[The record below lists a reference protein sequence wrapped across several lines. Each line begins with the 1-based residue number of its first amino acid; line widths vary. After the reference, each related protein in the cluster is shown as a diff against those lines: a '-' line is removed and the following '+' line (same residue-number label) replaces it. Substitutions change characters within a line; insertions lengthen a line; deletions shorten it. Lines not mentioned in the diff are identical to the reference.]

1 MSLNIVILAAGSGN
15 RMQSNLPKVLHQLA
29 GVSMLERVVNVAKE
43 LEPKNIY
50 VVYGNGGKQL
60 TQTMQH
66 LSVTW
71 VAQQHMLGTGHA
83 LQQVLPQ
90 LKDRD
95 QVLVLYADVPLI
107 SKKTL
112 TSLLKST
119 PRNALGLVVAEFNDP
134 TGFGRIIRNEGGN
147 IVAIVEHKDATKQ
160 QLQIKEIN
168 TGILTTTVQHL
179 KEWLPRLKNKNSQKE
194 YYLTDIIAMAVE
206 AGFYV
211 GGALAHCQEEVRG
224 VNNLH
229 ELSQLERYYQRQ
241 KAVELMRR
249 GVTIMDPTRFDLR
262 GELQIGKD
270 VIIDINAVIE
280 GDVSIG
286 ANTTIGPN
294 VVLRNAKIGKNVTI
308 KSNSVLEDCTVYPDC
323 QIGPFARIRPGSVI
337 KQNAHVGNFV
347 EIKNATLGEGS
358 KANHLSYLGDA
369 VIGKNVNIGAGTIT
383 CNYDGA
389 YKHKTTIKDGAF
401 IGSNTE
407 LVAPITIGEKATI
420 GAGSTITTDAPADQL
435 TIARSEQISIT
446 GWRRPRKDKSA

>member
-15 RMQSNLPKVLHQLA
+15 RMQSNLPKVLHRLA

-43 LEPKNIY
+43 FEPKNIY
-50 VVYGNGGKQL
+50 VVYGNGGKQV
-60 TQTMQH
+60 TECMQH
-66 LSVTW
+66 LPVKW
-71 VAQQHMLGTGHA
+71 VEQKHMLGTGHA
-83 LQQVLPQ
+83 LQQVLPH

-112 TSLLKST
+112 AALLKST
-119 PRNALGLVVAEFNDP
+119 PKNALGLIVAEFDDP
-134 TGFGRIIRNEGGN
+134 TGFGRIVRSEGGN
-147 IVAIVEHKDATKQ
+147 IVSIVEHKDATKQ
-160 QLQIKEIN
+160 QLKIKEIN

-179 KEWLPRLKNKNSQKE
+179 KEWLPRLKNKNAQKE
-194 YYLTDIIAMAVE
+194 YYLTDIFAMAVE

-211 GGALAHCQEEVRG
+211 GGVLAHCQQEVRG

-229 ELSQLERYYQRQ
+229 ELSQLERYYQQQ
-241 KAVELMRR
+241 KAIELMRR
-249 GVTIMDPTRFDLR
+249 GVTIMDPSRFDLR
-262 GELQIGKD
+262 GDLQIGKD
-270 VIIDINAVIE
+270 VIIDINTVIE

-286 ANTTIGPN
+286 ANTVIGPN
-294 VVLRNAKIGKNVTI
+294 VILRNAKIGKNVTI
-308 KSNSVLEDCTVYPDC
+308 KSNCVLENCTVHAESI
-323 QIGPFARIRPGSVI
+323 IGPFARIRPGSII

-369 VIGKNVNIGAGTIT
+369 IIGKNVNIGAGTIT

-389 YKHKTTIKDGAF
+389 NKHRTTIKDGAF

-420 GAGSTITTDAPADQL
+420 GAGSTITADAPADQL
-435 TIARSEQISIT
+435 TISRSKQTSIT
-446 GWRRPRKDKSA
+446 DWQRPTKNKSV